1 MFEHL
6 EWPRLSSQDW
16 KVLYLVVTNR
26 RSSLFGTLAKAF
38 FRKVSERSR
47 RPPRVFS

>member
-26 RSSLFGTLAKAF
+26 RSSLF
-38 FRKVSERSR
+38 VY
-47 RPPRVFS
+47 FSKSLFP